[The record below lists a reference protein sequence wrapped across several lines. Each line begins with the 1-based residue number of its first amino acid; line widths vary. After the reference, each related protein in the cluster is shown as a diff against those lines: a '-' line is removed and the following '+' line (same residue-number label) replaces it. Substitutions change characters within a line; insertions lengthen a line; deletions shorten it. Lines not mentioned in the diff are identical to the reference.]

1 MNKTLIGLS
10 FLGIGIYFWG
20 RAEQSIIIQVCGF
33 VLVAVMFGIFMLKKR
48 GLI

>member
-1 MNKTLIGLS
+1 MNKALLGLS

-20 RAEQSIIIQVCGF
+20 RAEQSLTIQICGF
-33 VLVAVMFGIFMLKKR
+33 VLVVVMFGIFMLKKR